1 MDRHTHPVTR
11 RRLLATA
18 GAGATAGLAGCGG
31 GSDDPAG
38 SGDPGGSTPT
48 DAGGDTPAGTGEDS
62 CSDLSADLQ
71 PFDTS
76 GSPLVFDFDY
86 STTWRD
92 RFRRDEDTRYR
103 VVAVSPELTLGG
115 VEGFVSLEFHQPYDP
130 FTAAGVEEELGN
142 IESSLEVDL
151 TAVSVLDFGGEAV
164 DVYSTSGY
172 PEEVN
177 FHVLWLPHGSDY
189 YQVKMIFGSTL
200 LAETDGTLEMLCV
213 DTVRSETERVVG
225 SIRPNSG
232 TTIDS

>member
-1 MDRHTHPVTR
+1 MDRHTLPVTR
-11 RRLLATA
+11 RRLLAAA

-31 GSDDPAG
+31 GSDDP
-38 SGDPGGSTPT
+38 GGSTPT
-48 DAGGDTPAGTGEDS
+48 DAGGGDTPTGTGEDN

-103 VVAVSPELTLGG
+103 VVAVSPELTLGD
-115 VEGFVSLEFHQPYDP
+115 VEGFVSFEFHQPYDP
-130 FTAAGVEEELGN
+130 FTAADIDDELGN
-142 IESSLEVDL
+142 LEVDL
-151 TAVSVLDFGGEAV
+151 TAVSELDFGGEAV

-177 FHVLWLPHGSDY
+177 FHVFWLPHGSDY

-200 LAETDGTLEMLCV
+200 LAETDGDLEMLCV